1 MSLTPGGYRF
11 QYPPGFTFSK
21 YLPPASLQIEAGD
34 LLYWTGSVAQ
44 PLSSKTLLGSQVL
57 DQAAVKPLFLGVA
70 VSGRI
75 TAQNTSVWPIDYVEA
90 ASNCLYLAD
99 CASATWEVGDLV
111 GVVRNSGATALQ
123 DQQVVK
129 VSSDN
134 LAVGQVFRREPS
146 AVTQVLCR
154 LWGKGDPLGDLNRY
168 GLGGRQGTG
177 VTALSDGN
185 QTLDPSYTPILS
197 MVPTAARTVKLP
209 VEAQSSG
216 LEFRFTNLSAGANSV
231 TFQGSAG
238 GSINGNGV
246 VPQNKS
252 GIFWCDGTVWYGTVS
267 A

>member
-75 TAQNTSVWPIDYVEA
+75 TAQSTSVWPIDYVEA

-111 GVVRNSGATALQ
+111 GVVRNGGATAL
-123 DQQVVK
+123 K
-129 VSSDN
+129 ISRSSRFPPTTWRSGRCFAGN
-134 LAVGQVFRREPS
+134 RAPLRRCFAGSGEKATRS
-146 AVTQVLCR
+146 AT
-154 LWGKGDPLGDLNRY
+154 
-168 GLGGRQGTG
+168 
-177 VTALSDGN
+177 
-185 QTLDPSYTPILS
+185 
-197 MVPTAARTVKLP
+197 
-209 VEAQSSG
+209 
-216 LEFRFTNLSAGANSV
+216 
-231 TFQGSAG
+231 
-238 GSINGNGV
+238 
-246 VPQNKS
+246 
-252 GIFWCDGTVWYGTVS
+252 
-267 A
+267 